1 MKVEVKKI
9 SLEKQNKWD
18 EVRVMRYANEKGD
31 KEIIV
36 LTNGKHYGN
45 ENGSFEG
52 TILYNNIAG
61 YIGSVGELGVNWY
74 KENFKE
80 VSYLEL
86 VFSS

>member
-1 MKVEVKKI
+1 MKVEVKERG
-9 SLEKQNKWD
+9 LEKPNKWN

-36 LTNGKHYGN
+36 LTNGKHEGD

-52 TILYNNIAG
+52 TILYNNITG
-61 YIGSVGELGVNWY
+61 YIGSVGELGVNWF

-80 VSYLEL
+80 VNYLEL

>member
-9 SLEKQNKWD
+9 SLEKPNKWN
-18 EVRVMRYANEKGD
+18 EVRVMRYANENGD

-36 LTNGKHYGN
+36 LTNGKHDGE
-45 ENGSFEG
+45 ENGTFEG
-52 TILYNNIAG
+52 TILYNNIMEYFDG
-61 YIGSVGELGVNWY
+61 VGTLGVNWY

>member
-9 SLEKQNKWD
+9 SLEKPNKWN

-36 LTNGKHYGN
+36 LTNGKHEGD
-45 ENGSFEG
+45 ENGVFEG

-61 YIGSVGELGVNWY
+61 YIGSVGEFGVNW
-74 KENFKE
+74 FKE
-80 VSYLEL
+80 RSRNPN
-86 VFSS
+86 

>member
-1 MKVEVKKI
+1 MKVEVKSIGLK
-9 SLEKQNKWD
+9 KPNKWN
-18 EVRVMRYANEKGD
+18 EVRVMRYASKNGD

-36 LTNGKHYGN
+36 LTNGKHDGE
-45 ENGSFEG
+45 ENGTFEG
-52 TILYNNIAG
+52 TILYNNIMEYFDG
-61 YIGSVGELGVNWY
+61 VGTLGVNWY

>member
-9 SLEKQNKWD
+9 SLEKPNKWD
-18 EVRVMRYANEKGD
+18 EVRVMRHVSENGD

-36 LTNGKHYGN
+36 LTNGKHYGYK
-45 ENGSFEG
+45 NGSFEG

-61 YIGSVGELGVNWY
+61 CVGSVGELGVNWF